1 VIREIELDEKREL
14 TLVLAD
20 DQVATRAGVRGA
32 LEPHGMRVVAEAATA
47 DEAIAA
53 ALSHRPDVC
62 VLEVGLP
69 GSGIRAVRQISAAL
83 PATRIVM
90 LSASERDEDLFGSLR
105 AGADGYLVKTV
116 SVDWLPQAIRGVVRG
131 EAALSREMAARLIR
145 EFREGGHRRRLAVP
159 GLGRSVELTSREFDV
174 LQRLRRRMCTG
185 EIAAELGI
193 SEITV
198 RRHISAVLHKLQIP
212 SRRGAIE
219 LLERAEE
226 HALADDHG
234 LGEALAT

>member
-1 VIREIELDEKREL
+1 
-14 TLVLAD
+14 
-20 DQVATRAGVRGA
+20 
-32 LEPHGMRVVAEAATA
+32 MRVVAEAATA
-47 DEAIAA
+47 EEAVAA
-53 ALSHRPDVC
+53 ALTHHPDVC

-83 PATRIVM
+83 PATKIVM

-116 SVDWLPQAIRGVVRG
+116 SVSWLPDAIRGVVRG

-145 EFREGGHRRRLAVP
+145 EFREGGQRRQLDVP
-159 GLGRSVELTSREFDV
+159 ALGRSVELTSREFEV
-174 LQRLRRRMCTG
+174 LQRLRRRRRTA

-198 RRHISAVLHKLQIP
+198 RRHISAALRKLQMP
-212 SRRGAIE
+212 SRRGVIE
-219 LLERAEE
+219 LLENAEQ
-226 HALADDHG
+226 HALQDDHV
-234 LGEALAT
+234 LGDVLAG